1 VPFTSDEL
9 SVRAVDDDTWEL
21 LVALVYSGR
30 DEQFVVP
37 PGFRTDFASVPR
49 AVQWLVPTTGRYT
62 RASVLHDWLCG
73 EPLASGL
80 LSSHDVDGILRRVLR
95 EEGVPL
101 VRRRLMWA
109 GVRWGALFDP
119 LRRPGWLRD
128 APAVIAISLLA
139 LPLVAPTLPV
149 LLALGLDRLLSGAPL
164 RR

>member
-1 VPFTSDEL
+1 MPFTSDEL

-21 LVALVYSGR
+21 LVALVYQGR
-30 DEQFVVP
+30 DERFVVP
-37 PGFRTDFASVPR
+37 AGFRTDFASVPQ

-62 RASVLHDWLCG
+62 RSVVLHDWLCG
-73 EPLASGL
+73 DPLAEGR

-101 VRRRLMWA
+101 VRRRLMWV
-109 GVRWGALFDP
+109 GVRWGALVDP

-128 APAVIAISLLA
+128 APAVVALSVLA

-149 LLALGLDRLLSGAPL
+149 LVALAVDRLFSGSP
-164 RR
+164 RRR